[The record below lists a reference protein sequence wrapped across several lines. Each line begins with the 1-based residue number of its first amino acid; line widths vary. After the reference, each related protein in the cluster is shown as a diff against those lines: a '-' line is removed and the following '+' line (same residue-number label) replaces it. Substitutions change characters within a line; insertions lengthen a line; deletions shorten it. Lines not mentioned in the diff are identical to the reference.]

1 MLKGFVRDA
10 AAALLLLLS
19 LAAASAVVLSPRDYR
34 VGFESLLATWADFV
48 RDVDHIGLS
57 VTRIP
62 ADEEMQIG
70 AAMARQL
77 SFEEE
82 TGTPRAFYVGVVG
95 ANLIRLGGVRRTDIS
110 YHFHLLRDSSV
121 INAWAMPGGHIFIT
135 TGMLSM
141 ITSEAQLASVLAHE
155 ISHVD
160 LRHAVERLQYEA
172 AMRRVVG
179 DIAELSGIAYGLV
192 DIAYS
197 TQEESEADR
206 TGFLMMARTG
216 YSPVEAITLFRAM
229 QLALERPSEVTRPA
243 GPLGELSTGLGAALQ
258 DYFRTHP
265 SFADRIADL
274 RQLLAENDSSWRS
287 KMFCVGTSNL
297 RDLVTCM
304 DERRDA
310 EWVPVDASQLK

>member
-1 MLKGFVRDA
+1 MKTSGNTIRIGIA
-10 AAALLLLLS
+10 AAIILGTIGW
-19 LAAASAVVLSPRDYR
+19 LAMTGYSSNKSYY
-34 VGFESLLATWADFV
+34 
-48 RDVDHIGLS
+48 
-57 VTRIP
+57 VT
-62 ADEEMQIG
+62 
-70 AAMARQL
+70 
-77 SFEEE
+77 
-82 TGTPRAFYVGVVG
+82 
-95 ANLIRLGGVRRTDIS
+95 
-110 YHFHLLRDSSV
+110 
-121 INAWAMPGGHIFIT
+121 
-135 TGMLSM
+135 
-141 ITSEAQLASVLAHE
+141 
-155 ISHVD
+155 
-160 LRHAVERLQYEA
+160 
-172 AMRRVVG
+172 
-179 DIAELSGIAYGLV
+179 IAELSGIAYGLV

-274 RQLLAENDSSWRS
+274 RQLLAENESSWRS